1 MRLYF
6 ARHGESEA
14 NLLEVFSN
22 RGLKHGL
29 TECGRAQAASLAQVL
44 AECQVTALFTSP
56 LLRATQT
63 AGILAGELGV
73 PYEVAGAL
81 REFDVGVLEGRS
93 DPASWQVCNEVFREW
108 MELGHW
114 DRRIEGGESLN
125 QIRERFVPF
134 LDQVV
139 AQHSDSPGGVVLVGH
154 GGIYHSMLPL
164 VLVNVGLGTVQGHPI
179 GNAEVVVA
187 EPGPEG
193 LVCLE
198 WCGQAMGANEE
209 A

>member
-6 ARHGESEA
+6 VRHGESEA
-14 NLLEVFSN
+14 NLQEVFSN

-29 TECGRAQAASLAQVL
+29 TQRGRAQAASLAQKL
-44 AECQVTALFTSP
+44 AGCQVTRLFSSP

-63 AGILAGELGV
+63 AEILADGLGV
-73 PYEVAGAL
+73 PYEVADAL

-93 DPASWQVCNEVFREW
+93 DPASWQVCHEVFREW
-108 MELGHW
+108 MELGRW

-134 LDQVV
+134 LEEVV
-139 AQHSDSPGGVVLVGH
+139 TQHKDAPGGVVLIGH
-154 GGIYHSMLPL
+154 GGLYHSMLPL
-164 VLVNVGLGTVQGHPI
+164 VLANVDLDTVQRHPMD
-179 GNAEVVVA
+179 NADIVVA
-187 EPGPEG
+187 EPGQEG

-198 WCGQAMGANEE
+198 WCGQAVGASEE
-209 A
+209 V

>member
-6 ARHGESEA
+6 VRHGESEA
-14 NLLEVFSN
+14 NLQEVFSN

-29 TECGRAQAASLAQVL
+29 TERGRAQAASLAQKL
-44 AECQVTALFTSP
+44 AGCQVTRLFSSP

-63 AGILAGELGV
+63 AEILADGLEV
-73 PYEVAGAL
+73 RYEVADAL
-81 REFDVGVLEGRS
+81 REFDVGVLEGKS
-93 DPASWQVCNEVFREW
+93 DPGSWQVCHEVFREW
-108 MELGHW
+108 MELGRW

-134 LDQVV
+134 LEEVV
-139 AQHSDSPGGVVLVGH
+139 AQGKDSPGGVVLVGH
-154 GGIYHSMLPL
+154 GGLYHSMLPL
-164 VLVNVGLGTVQGHPI
+164 VLANVGLDTVQGYPM
-179 GNAEVVVA
+179 GNTDVVVA
-187 EPGPEG
+187 KPGREG

-198 WCGQAMGANEE
+198 WCGQAMGTSTE

>member
-6 ARHGESEA
+6 VRHGESEA
-14 NLLEVFSN
+14 NLQEVFSN

-29 TECGRAQAASLAQVL
+29 TERGRAQAASLAQKL
-44 AECQVTALFTSP
+44 AGCQVRRLFTSP

-63 AGILAGELGV
+63 AEILAETLGI

-81 REFDVGVLEGRS
+81 REFDVGVLEGKS
-93 DPASWQVCNEVFREW
+93 DPASWQVCHEVFREW
-108 MELGHW
+108 MELGRW

-134 LDQVV
+134 LEAVV
-139 AQHSDSPGGVVLVGH
+139 AQHKDAPGGVVLVGH
-154 GGIYHSMLPL
+154 GGLYHSMLPL
-164 VLVNVGLGTVQGHPI
+164 VLANVGLATVQGHPM
-179 GNAEVVVA
+179 GNTDVVVA
-187 EPGPEG
+187 EPGQEG

-198 WCGQAMGANEE
+198 WCGQAIGASTE